1 MRPITAI
8 LVVAS
13 LGMGSYALAQAPPP
27 PASPPAAADQAPAG
41 APGAPDAG
49 KDPIKAILDQE
60 TAVTPGGYTYNPQGR
75 RDPFVSLQK
84 PVEAETSRVRRPGL
98 EGMLLNEVALRGIVR
113 TEKGYTAMLQGT
125 DGKSY
130 FATAGQKMAD
140 GVITSLDASTITF
153 RQEISD
159 PLSVVKSREVK
170 KSLYQSEEAR
180 Q

>member
-1 MRPITAI
+1 
-8 LVVAS
+8 
-13 LGMGSYALAQAPPP
+13 
-27 PASPPAAADQAPAG
+27 
-41 APGAPDAG
+41 
-49 KDPIKAILDQE
+49 
-60 TAVTPGGYTYNPQGR
+60 
-75 RDPFVSLQK
+75 
-84 PVEAETSRVRRPGL
+84 
-98 EGMLLNEVALRGIVR
+98 MLLNEVALRGIVR